1 MAVEK
6 KWLAVT
12 ATPLTADGTSLG
24 IVTVAN
30 TAGFKVKGTA
40 FLAANTLPVIQV
52 QIQRVLSSTQMIV
65 GPVGSTPAP
74 NNFTDISAYTV
85 ALNATIGFPEQDK
98 NNIPD
103 KDHYIAV
110 YEGDP
115 TVADRVI
122 PVDQYG
128 RLISQDN
135 PLPVAFDGTIAIGD
149 VTVVGTTPAHYPLEP
164 NADGSIN
171 VNIVDEVPTNQKLVL
186 TYNEDATVV
195 GGVSADLV
203 SYTVPIGKTSFLT
216 RIDVSGENIAQY
228 TVLINSVI
236 YAVKR
241 TYFGGNLNTEFTF
254 GATGAPGYFLNSGDV
269 VSVQV
274 LHNRP
279 ASGPFEGTI
288 QVVEIS

>member
-12 ATPLTADGTSLG
+12 ATPLTANGSNLG
-24 IVTVAN
+24 IVTVAD

-52 QIQRVLSSTQMIV
+52 QIQRVISPTQMIV

-74 NNFTDISAYTV
+74 NNFTNVSAYTT
-85 ALNATIGFPEQDK
+85 ALNASIGFPEQDK

-128 RLISQDN
+128 QKYTRANTFPVEIVPDTQIPFTLGSLAMPTLVSELIAGLNYDQVVSDN
-135 PLPVAFDGTIAIGD
+135 AVGQEVLTFYSGGVPVTTLTLTKTDDGWVLNIG
-149 VTVVGTTPAHYPLEP
+149 PFLEDFLLLETGSLIELE
-164 NADGSIN
+164 DGS
-171 VNIVDEVPTNQKLVL
+171 
-186 TYNEDATVV
+186 
-195 GGVSADLV
+195 
-203 SYTVPIGKTSFLT
+203 
-216 RIDVSGENIAQY
+216 GELLLE
-228 TVLINSVI
+228 T
-236 YAVKR
+236 
-241 TYFGGNLNTEFTF
+241 
-254 GATGAPGYFLNSGDV
+254 
-269 VSVQV
+269 
-274 LHNRP
+274 
-279 ASGPFEGTI
+279 
-288 QVVEIS
+288 

>member
-30 TAGFKVKGTA
+30 TEGFKVKGTA

-52 QIQRVLSSTQMIV
+52 QIQRVISPTQMIV
-65 GPVGSTPAP
+65 GPIGSTPSP
-74 NNFTDISAYTV
+74 SNFINVSAYTV

-128 RLISQDN
+128 QKYTKANTFPVNIIPDTQISFTLGALAMPTIVSEIINGLNYDQVISNTTNNQETLTFYADNNPVTTITLTKLSNGWALSLGPFLEDFLLLENGGLIE
-135 PLPVAFDGTIAIGD
+135 
-149 VTVVGTTPAHYPLEP
+149 LE
-164 NADGSIN
+164 DGS
-171 VNIVDEVPTNQKLVL
+171 
-186 TYNEDATVV
+186 
-195 GGVSADLV
+195 
-203 SYTVPIGKTSFLT
+203 
-216 RIDVSGENIAQY
+216 GE
-228 TVLINSVI
+228 L
-236 YAVKR
+236 
-241 TYFGGNLNTEFTF
+241 L
-254 GATGAPGYFLNSGDV
+254 L
-269 VSVQV
+269 
-274 LHNRP
+274 
-279 ASGPFEGTI
+279 
-288 QVVEIS
+288 EI

>member
-12 ATPLTADGTSLG
+12 ATPLTANGTSLG
-24 IVTVAN
+24 IVTIAD

-52 QIQRVLSSTQMIV
+52 QVQRVISPTQMIV
-65 GPVGSTPAP
+65 GPIGSTPAP
-74 NNFTDISAYTV
+74 NNFTDVSAYTV

-128 RLISQDN
+128 QKYTRANTFPVNIIPDTQIPFTLGALAMPTLVSEIINGLNYDQVTSDTAGNQEILTFYAGGSPVTTLTLTKTNDGWTLNIGPLLENFLLLENGDLIE
-135 PLPVAFDGTIAIGD
+135 
-149 VTVVGTTPAHYPLEP
+149 LE
-164 NADGSIN
+164 DGS
-171 VNIVDEVPTNQKLVL
+171 
-186 TYNEDATVV
+186 
-195 GGVSADLV
+195 
-203 SYTVPIGKTSFLT
+203 
-216 RIDVSGENIAQY
+216 GELLLE
-228 TVLINSVI
+228 T
-236 YAVKR
+236 
-241 TYFGGNLNTEFTF
+241 
-254 GATGAPGYFLNSGDV
+254 
-269 VSVQV
+269 
-274 LHNRP
+274 
-279 ASGPFEGTI
+279 
-288 QVVEIS
+288 